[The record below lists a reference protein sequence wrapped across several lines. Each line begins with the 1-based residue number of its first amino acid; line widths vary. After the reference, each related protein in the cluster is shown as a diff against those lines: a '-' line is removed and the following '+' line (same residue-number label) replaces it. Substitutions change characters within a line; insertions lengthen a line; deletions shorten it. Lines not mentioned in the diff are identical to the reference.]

1 MLQNRP
7 LISVIP
13 VSRDEGSFASA
24 RVLLVENYDYKN
36 RGSEFWNKRFL
47 YNSRLSTIGFI
58 LVVDGVDCGFIGL
71 IGNTDIVGLSVWY
84 VQPEYRKYSIDFLNM
99 VLARLNG
106 LVVNSSANSI
116 ATRVFMGLGFSRKI
130 EYFGIPRR
138 LFGWQKL
145 SLIRI
150 YYGAKYFCVIDNNI
164 SLLQLAYLIIKNL
177 KLGLILSN
185 EISKV
190 IVIKE
195 IHVLFKGGDYFF
207 PLSIY
212 GDRYE

>member
-71 IGNTDIVGLSVWY
+71 IGNTDIVGN
-84 VQPEYRKYSIDFLNM
+84 DHF
-99 VLARLNG
+99 
-106 LVVNSSANSI
+106 SSA
-116 ATRVFMGLGFSRKI
+116 
-130 EYFGIPRR
+130 
-138 LFGWQKL
+138 
-145 SLIRI
+145 
-150 YYGAKYFCVIDNNI
+150 VI
-164 SLLQLAYLIIKNL
+164 
-177 KLGLILSN
+177 
-185 EISKV
+185 
-190 IVIKE
+190 
-195 IHVLFKGGDYFF
+195 
-207 PLSIY
+207 
-212 GDRYE
+212 